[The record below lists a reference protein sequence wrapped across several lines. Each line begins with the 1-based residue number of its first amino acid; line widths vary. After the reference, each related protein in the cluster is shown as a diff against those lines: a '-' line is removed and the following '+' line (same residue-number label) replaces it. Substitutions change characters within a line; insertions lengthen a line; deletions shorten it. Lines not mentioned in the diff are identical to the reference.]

1 MALSYKYWDDCV
13 DPRDLEALW
22 LDPGVSTEWL
32 DVGETRGRKVHLSRD
47 PDGEPYLTQIEM
59 KVKQPE

>member
-1 MALSYKYWDDCV
+1 M

-22 LDPGVSTEWL
+22 LDPDVSTEWL